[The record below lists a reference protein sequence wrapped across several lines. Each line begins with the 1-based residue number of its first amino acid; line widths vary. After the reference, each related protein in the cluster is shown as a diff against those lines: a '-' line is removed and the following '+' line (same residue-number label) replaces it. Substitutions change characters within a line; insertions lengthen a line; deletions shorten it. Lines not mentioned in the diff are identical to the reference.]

1 MLAEAPRLGPCE
13 VVRAARVAHRR
24 PDSASGSLARR
35 PTRFCWCLCL
45 CLCLCLCALLCSV
58 LRAQCL
64 TPARSYAHT
73 HTHTHALSSSRAV
86 RVAYLLLPLSND
98 KPVGRPAPA
107 RRSTLNA
114 PPARHQVPSTTSSLH
129 QPAFPLSRCPARPT
143 PAIPASSHVPC
154 AASFPSF
161 SRCVYVWHPPS
172 VSVLRHHFVN
182 RYFFPAV
189 APPCQIPTPF
199 EVSWPRL
206 GPFLCAPPR
215 HKTRFLSWGGFCFS
229 YQCTNQGSVTNSR
242 ETPPTVTDLPPTLAL
257 FPPLHFGIRL
267 SLTCKQHSPHKTFR
281 TFFCSDRW
289 NLLRRKAWTR
299 LSARR

>member
-73 HTHTHALSSSRAV
+73 HTHTHALSSPRAV
-86 RVAYLLLPLSND
+86 RVAHLSPTLSND

-114 PPARHQVPSTTSSLH
+114 PPVRDQSTQYHLVTP
-129 QPAFPLSRCPARPT
+129 PACFSAVPLSRAPDARHTRVVPRSLCCP
-143 PAIPASSHVPC
+143 
-154 AASFPSF
+154 SFPSF
-161 SRCVYVWHPPS
+161 SRAASASTSGIRPLSLSCAIIS
-172 VSVLRHHFVN
+172 STDT
-182 RYFFPAV
+182 FFPQSRRPV
-189 APPCQIPTPF
+189 RY
-199 EVSWPRL
+199 PR
-206 GPFLCAPPR
+206 R
-215 HKTRFLSWGGFCFS
+215 
-229 YQCTNQGSVTNSR
+229 SR
-242 ETPPTVTDLPPTLAL
+242 
-257 FPPLHFGIRL
+257 
-267 SLTCKQHSPHKTFR
+267 
-281 TFFCSDRW
+281 
-289 NLLRRKAWTR
+289 
-299 LSARR
+299 

>member
-98 KPVGRPAPA
+98 KPVCPPAPA

-114 PPARHQVPSTTSSLH
+114 PPVRDQSTQYHLVTP
-129 QPAFPLSRCPARPT
+129 PACFSAVPLSRAPDARHTRIVPRSLCCVV
-143 PAIPASSHVPC
+143 PLFLSLRLRLASAICLCLAPSFRQPILFSRSRAALSDTHAVRGKL
-154 AASFPSF
+154 AASRS
-161 SRCVYVWHPPS
+161 
-172 VSVLRHHFVN
+172 
-182 RYFFPAV
+182 
-189 APPCQIPTPF
+189 
-199 EVSWPRL
+199 
-206 GPFLCAPPR
+206 
-215 HKTRFLSWGGFCFS
+215 
-229 YQCTNQGSVTNSR
+229 
-242 ETPPTVTDLPPTLAL
+242 
-257 FPPLHFGIRL
+257 L
-267 SLTCKQHSPHKTFR
+267 SLRSSET
-281 TFFCSDRW
+281 
-289 NLLRRKAWTR
+289 
-299 LSARR
+299 